1 MTTSVSS
8 TQVRDVR
15 RGQSVT
21 VTPAGWATSLTGT
34 VSAIGLLP
42 DSSGNFAVT
51 VTVQSGRTV
60 AEGSTASV
68 SIVTGVARNAVT
80 VPTSAISRT
89 GTRAVVRVLDGDTV
103 TRTVVTVGVVG
114 KRKVS
119 ISQGLKAGATVVL
132 ADLDAAVPTSTTNNI
147 SSGSGNGDIGGG
159 GPTVACS
166 ASARNLGSDP
176 VEDQGLVGVD
186 GVAAAGAHLEV
197 DVGSGG
203 VAGAADVADLSGRR

>member
-1 MTTSVSS
+1 M
-8 TQVRDVR
+8 
-15 RGQSVT
+15 
-21 VTPAGWATSLTGT
+21 
-34 VSAIGLLP
+34 
-42 DSSGNFAVT
+42 
-51 VTVQSGRTV
+51 

-132 ADLDAAVPTSTTNNI
+132 ADLDAAVPTSTTNTA
-147 SSGSGNGDIGGG
+147 SSGSAATAHGGG
-159 GPTVACS
+159 GPDGQCS
-166 ASARNLGSDP
+166 ASARNC
-176 VEDQGLVGVD
+176 
-186 GVAAAGAHLEV
+186 
-197 DVGSGG
+197 
-203 VAGAADVADLSGRR
+203 